1 MGGRL
6 LCSIDAGTSGVR
18 LSIYGEDL
26 ALSAR
31 YSLGLPLYF
40 GGGRVEQDAAVLVT
54 RVRDMLRKAEKSGC
68 RVVGLSIYRGSVVG
82 WRDGEPLGGVVT
94 WMDSRGLEEYMRLPL
109 HARLASKI
117 PVIGKALKPGSPALV
132 IRRLWLSHR
141 GARVWSVDGFLSDVL
156 TGEFTSDPGQAA
168 LTGLVSP
175 YSLKPLT
182 PVIRLL
188 GLKGLELPELRLHNE
203 PLTRVGGALVG
214 PMVADQQAASIG
226 LGCLRPGCVK
236 ATLGTGLFLDAPV
249 EGKPPLF
256 TGDLIP
262 VVNLALPERVYYG
275 LEGFAAGV
283 GMVFD
288 AFTRVL
294 GGFSVLEE
302 KALEPA
308 DPAPVVPVLAGL
320 RTPYRPLLRGAVLGV
335 SPGFT
340 AASLAKGLI
349 IGTLLT
355 MLSIY
360 RELARRTGGFG
371 ELRIGGGLSRLGLLA
386 SSIASAVGVKVYRSV
401 DYNDSARG
409 AALVAGYASD
419 LISREE
425 LLNPPVS
432 LVEVEP
438 LEELSLSGVDS
449 WLGLVDALA
458 SEDFS
463 RRLEEIR
470 RSSFRR

>member
-1 MGGRL
+1 MGDSL
-6 LCSIDAGTSGVR
+6 LCSVDVGTSGIR
-18 LSIYGEDL
+18 LSLYGEDL
-26 ALSAR
+26 GLVAR
-31 YSLGLPLYF
+31 YTEELTLYYS
-40 GGGRVEQDAAVLVT
+40 GNRVEQDALILAAN
-54 RVRDMLRKAEKSGC
+54 VRDMLGKAARSGC
-68 RVVGLSIYRGSVVG
+68 NVVGLSIYRGSVVA
-82 WRDGEPLGGVVT
+82 WRNGKPLSDVIT
-94 WMDSRGLEEYMRLPL
+94 WMDSRGLEEYSKLPL
-109 HARLASKI
+109 GARLVSKS
-117 PVIGKALKPGSPALV
+117 PVLGKALKPGSPALV
-132 IRRLWLSHR
+132 MRRLWLNHP
-141 GARVWSVDGFLSDVL
+141 GARIWSIDGFLSDML

-175 YSLKPLT
+175 YSLKPLSL
-182 PVIRLL
+182 VIRLL
-188 GLKGLELPELRLHNE
+188 GLRGLELPRLRLHNE
-203 PLTRVGGALVG
+203 PLTRVGGVLVG

-262 VVNLALPERVYYG
+262 VVNLALPGRVYYG

-288 AFTRVL
+288 AFARVL

-355 MLSIY
+355 VLSIY
-360 RELARRTGGFG
+360 RELARRMGGFG

-438 LEELSLSGVDS
+438 LEELSLSGVDA